1 MDTKGPSVTR
11 TYNTTFKFEHIID
24 ILEKE
29 KIDFKESV
37 KGRIFFRIPNFEQ
50 TCIEFCRGGKLM
62 LKGGP
67 CLQDGLHDDRIIS
80 RLFKLQCK
88 HFPSTIAASYKLSS
102 VHASRKWFRDIL
114 SECVEILANKKYT
127 ETDKITNEVMQNIYF
142 LADTKKRKG
151 KKLEDDA
158 VSFKLIRLQ
167 HFFRLLLTGE
177 KDTEFTPFKFVDA
190 FKISDEHVMAVLDPK
205 TDLTKKECQ
214 GIAYLFNARTPEIK
228 PPGLVKSINSIP
240 DGWYT
245 TLVFYR
251 QPHGIE
257 EKLLKE

>member
-1 MDTKGPSVTR
+1 
-11 TYNTTFKFEHIID
+11 
-24 ILEKE
+24 
-29 KIDFKESV
+29 
-37 KGRIFFRIPNFEQ
+37 
-50 TCIEFCRGGKLM
+50 M

-67 CLQDGLHDDRIIS
+67 CLQDGLYDDRTIS

-88 HFPSTIAASYKLSS
+88 HFPSTIATSYKLSS
-102 VHASRKWFRDIL
+102 VHASRKWFRDIQA
-114 SECVEILANKKYT
+114 ECIEILANKKYADI
-127 ETDKITNEVMQNIYF
+127 DKTTNEVMQNIYF

-177 KDTEFTPFKFVDA
+177 KDAEFTPLKFVDA
-190 FKISDEHVMAVLDPK
+190 FKISDKYVMAVLDPK
-205 TDLTKKECQ
+205 TDLTKIQYQ

-228 PPGLVKSINSIP
+228 PPGLVKPINSIP

-251 QPHGIE
+251 RTHGIE
-257 EKLLKE
+257 EKILEK